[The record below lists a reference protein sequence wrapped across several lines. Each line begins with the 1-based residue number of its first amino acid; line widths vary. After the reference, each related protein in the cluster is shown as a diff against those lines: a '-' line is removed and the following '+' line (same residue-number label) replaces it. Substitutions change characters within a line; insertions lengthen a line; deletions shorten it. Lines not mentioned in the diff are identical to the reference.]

1 LEKDDIIEIA
11 RTEFVADVAH
21 WSEIYEKAEEDLV
34 FLSDEPGAQWEPKG
48 WRARKDSGRPAL
60 TVDQLNQFVHQVAND
75 ERQNTPTIDVVPAED
90 ADIEDAK
97 MIKEWIRGIEY
108 KSSADTV
115 YDAAGL
121 DAIKSSFG
129 FMRVDHEYASRDGF
143 EQELCIKYVN
153 NQFAC
158 YIDRNSV
165 ESDGRDAKHAFIL
178 EQMSVKEFGKKYPDA
193 TAISFE
199 GEVKSTPLTE
209 GMIQL
214 CTFYMIE
221 EEARTISANGKSRQ
235 VSEKIVRCYKLSGQD
250 VLEESVFPGEYI
262 PIVPVY
268 GEECWIKG
276 KRHLKSLIRMAK
288 EGQMMFN
295 LWKSLEAELLMKQPQ
310 APLLAAEGQ
319 LAGYEDGYIDPT
331 KLAVLTYRQTD
342 VDGNPAG
349 PPQRLAAPQIPT
361 GIVNAARESVD
372 DIKATM
378 GLYNASIGQRSNE
391 TSGVAI
397 ARRQEEGN
405 TATYHFPD
413 NRTRSITQVGRIL
426 VSARKV
432 IYDSARIV
440 RGMDSEGNPTQI
452 GINGEMA
459 DKQERTID
467 FTRGDFDVRV
477 TTGANS
483 ITRREDAANL
493 LGEVIK
499 GNPAMLQTIGDL
511 WAKNLDIAGADAL
524 AERLRKIVPPQLL
537 EGEDGQEVD
546 IEKQQMQV
554 TLQQMQQ
561 QLMQAQ
567 AMLDDKKA
575 GDQMKMQVEQSKLQL
590 DAAKLQIEQE
600 KVANDRLKIQ
610 VDAELRVAEMQK
622 PAEQP
627 TQPSAPT
634 RNKLPEGYEIHKT
647 PEALAME
654 DAHHADAMTME
665 QQKLMMDEQKLVL
678 EQQENE
684 QRAMQAQMM
693 TEVLMGVKSSL
704 DNLTATVAQPK
715 SVVYDPNGMIV
726 GVK

>member
-1 LEKDDIIEIA
+1 VKDILETA
-11 RTEFVADVAH
+11 HNEFVADVAH

-48 WRARKDSGRPAL
+48 WRARKDAGRPAL

-97 MIKEWIRGIEY
+97 LIKEWIRGIEY
-108 KSSADTV
+108 RSSADAV
-115 YDAAGL
+115 YDAVGL
-121 DAIKSSFG
+121 DAIKCSFG
-129 FMRVDHEYASRDGF
+129 FMRVDHEYASREGF
-143 EQELCIKYVN
+143 EQELCIKYIN

-165 ESDGRDAKHAFIL
+165 ESDGRDAKHAFVL
-178 EQMSVKEFGKKYPDA
+178 EQISVKEFERKYPEK

-199 GEVKSTPLTE
+199 TDIKSIPLSE
-209 GMIQL
+209 GDIQL
-214 CTFYMIE
+214 CTFYMIDDE
-221 EEARTISANGKSRQ
+221 PRTIKDGGKSRTI
-235 VSEKIVRCYKLSGQD
+235 SEKIVRCYKLSGQD

-310 APLLAAEGQ
+310 APLMAAEGQ
-319 LAGYEDGYIDPT
+319 LAGYEDGFIDPT

-342 VDGNPAG
+342 VDGNQAPA
-349 PPQRLAAPQIPT
+349 PQRLAAPQIPT

-391 TSGVAI
+391 TSGIAI

-426 VSARKV
+426 ISARKV

-440 RGMDSEGNPTQI
+440 RGMDNEGNPTQI
-452 GINGEMA
+452 GINGIRA
-459 DKQERTID
+459 DKQERDID
-467 FTRGDFDVRV
+467 FTKGDYDVRV
-477 TTGANS
+477 TTGSNS
-483 ITRREDAANL
+483 ITRREDAAAL

-499 GNPAMLQTIGDL
+499 GNPAMLQTVGDL

-524 AERLRKIVPPQLL
+524 AERLRKVIPAQLL

-554 TLQQMQQ
+554 ALQQMQQ
-561 QLMQAQ
+561 QLQQAQ
-567 AMLDDKKA
+567 VMLEDKKA
-575 GDQMKMQVEQSKLQL
+575 GEQIKMQVEQSKLQL
-590 DAAKLQIEQE
+590 DASKLQIEQE
-600 KVANDRLKIQ
+600 KVANDRLKIEMDAQ
-610 VDAELRVAEMQK
+610 LRAAELQK
-622 PAEQP
+622 PAA
-627 TQPSAPT
+627 QPST
-634 RNKLPEGYEIHKT
+634 NKLPDGLQVTKT

-654 DAHHADAMTME
+654 DSHHADNMSME
-665 QQKLMMDEQKLVL
+665 QQKLVMEADKLML
-678 EQQENE
+678 EQQKIASEQQE
-684 QRAMQAQMM
+684 AQQRAAQAQMM
-693 TEVLMGVKSSL
+693 TQVLVEIKSTL
-704 DNLTATVAQPK
+704 DKMAQPK
-715 SVVYDPNGMIV
+715 SVVYDPNGVIV